1 MPSRLTPNKAE
12 KEWLLR
18 VVESGCIVCRNYNGS
33 KTPAE
38 AHHIAGRSAP
48 NGHWLLLPLCPGH
61 HRAGKGEGLFISRHP
76 FKARF
81 EAEYGTEQELFN
93 QLCNDI
99 NGGLKP
105 WEKQ

>member
-12 KEWLLR
+12 KQWLLR
-18 VVESGCIVCRNYNGS
+18 VVESGCIVCRNLNGS

-38 AHHIAGRSAP
+38 AHHMYGRSAK
-48 NGHWLLLPLCPGH
+48 NGHWYLLPLCDMH
-61 HRAGKGEGLFISRHP
+61 HRNGSDKPPFIKFHP
-76 FKARF
+76 YKARF
-81 EAEYGTEQELFN
+81 EAEYGTQEELFN
-93 QLCNDI
+93 QLCDDI